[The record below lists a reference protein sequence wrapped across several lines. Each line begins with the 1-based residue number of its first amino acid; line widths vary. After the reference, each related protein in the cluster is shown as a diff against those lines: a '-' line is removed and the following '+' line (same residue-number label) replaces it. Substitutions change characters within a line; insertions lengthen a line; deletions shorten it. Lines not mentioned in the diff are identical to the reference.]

1 MAVTKIWSIRET
13 LYLAIQYILN
23 PNKAIF
29 VSSHACAPETADLE
43 FALTLE
49 QNSRSGGTNKAFHI
63 IQSFKPE
70 ETTPEQAH
78 EIGKL
83 LLEQH
88 LDGKYEYVLTTHIDK
103 SHIHN
108 HVIFNASSYVD
119 HKKYNDCRKTYYQ
132 LRDASD
138 ILCAEHSLSVIP
150 PTKNKGLSHYEW
162 QKRKEGTSWK
172 QSLQKAI
179 DTSILSTNSYE
190 DFLTNLT
197 LLGYE
202 IKHGKHIAF
211 RAKNQ
216 ERFTRGKSLGEEYT
230 EEKIKER
237 IILKEQLPVKRRK
250 KTSPTNQPLSIMIEL
265 DKNKKAIENNGYEH
279 WAKIHNLKQSSK
291 TINLLNKYNIS
302 STNELEDVINQTS
315 TQLQDL
321 TADIKTVEKNLANQR
336 QIKKHLD
343 IYHQTKRA
351 YTEYNTAK
359 NTSTYYQ
366 SHSSDILLHQTS
378 SKALHKLGVNPNA
391 ISSTS
396 LLENIFEQREKQQH
410 LNQEHKTLKKK
421 LREYQ
426 TLHQNI
432 NLTLKSDMAS
442 NKDDKER

>member
-63 IQSFKPE
+63 IQSFKPV

-88 LDGKYEYVLTTHIDK
+88 LEGKYEYVLTTHIDK

-119 HKKYNDCRKTYYQ
+119 HKKYNDCKKSYYQ

-138 ILCAEHSLSVIP
+138 ILCAEHNLSVIP

-179 DTSILSTNSYE
+179 DTAIHSTNSYE

-250 KTSPTNQPLSIMIEL
+250 KISPTNQPLSIMIEL
-265 DKNKKAIENNGYEH
+265 DKNKKAIENKGYEH
-279 WAKIHNLKQSSK
+279 WAKIHNLKQGAKTFSLLQEYGIHSLEEWEKTKTNHQEAMSSCTSEIKTIEKELAHARAILKQLAIYEDTKASMSK
-291 TINLLNKYNIS
+291 TPKNNRKTPEYKTANLLFK
-302 STNELEDVINQTS
+302 TARDALEDADITPSKKIKAELYQQVQ
-315 TQLQDL
+315 QLRKKQQDL
-321 TADIKTVEKNLANQR
+321 YKNYKSLKQAQKQYHIIEQNLRQLLKTTTTKP
-336 QIKKHLD
+336 LD
-343 IYHQTKRA
+343 
-351 YTEYNTAK
+351 
-359 NTSTYYQ
+359 
-366 SHSSDILLHQTS
+366 
-378 SKALHKLGVNPNA
+378 
-391 ISSTS
+391 
-396 LLENIFEQREKQQH
+396 RE
-410 LNQEHKTLKKK
+410 
-421 LREYQ
+421 
-426 TLHQNI
+426 
-432 NLTLKSDMAS
+432 
-442 NKDDKER
+442 

>member
-29 VSSHACAPETADLE
+29 VTSHACAPETADLE

-88 LDGKYEYVLTTHIDK
+88 LEGKYEYVLTTHIDK

-119 HKKYNDCRKTYYQ
+119 HKKYNDCKKTYYQ

-162 QKRKEGTSWK
+162 QMKKEGNSWK
-172 QSLQKAI
+172 QELQKAI
-179 DTSILSTNSYE
+179 DNCIQSTSSYE
-190 DFLTNLT
+190 DFLTKLT
-197 LLGYE
+197 LIGYE

-216 ERFTRGKSLGEEYT
+216 ERFARGKSLGEEYT

-237 IILKEQLPVKRRK
+237 IILKAQLPVKRRK
-250 KTSPTNQPLSIMIEL
+250 KISPTNQPLSIMIEL
-265 DKNKKAIENNGYEH
+265 NKNKKTIENKGYEH
-279 WAKIHNLKQSSK
+279 WTKIHNLKQSAK
-291 TINLLNKYNIS
+291 TINLLSKYNIS
-302 STNELEDVINQTS
+302 TTEELENITNDIS
-315 TQLQDL
+315 AQLQKI
-321 TADIKTVEKNLANQR
+321 TTEIKMVEKNIINQQ
-336 QIKKHLD
+336 QIKKHLS
-343 IYHQTKRA
+343 IYHKTKKIYSGYQKSRD
-351 YTEYNTAK
+351 K
-359 NTSTYYQ
+359 QIYYR
-366 SHSSDILLHQTS
+366 SHTSDILLHKTS
-378 SKALHKLGVNPNA
+378 IKTLQKFKIDPDTILPN
-391 ISSTS
+391 S
-396 LLENIFEQREKQQH
+396 LLENLSSQQEKKNQ
-410 LNQEHKTLKKK
+410 LNQEHKILKGK

-426 TLHQNI
+426 MLNQNVK
-432 NLTLKSDMAS
+432 LTLNPALES
-442 NKDDKER
+442 NKDNKER

>member
-29 VSSHACAPETADLE
+29 VTSHACAPETADLE

-88 LDGKYEYVLTTHIDK
+88 LEGKYEYVLTTHIDK

-119 HKKYNDCRKTYYQ
+119 HKKYNDCKKTYYQ

-162 QKRKEGTSWK
+162 QMKKEGNSWK
-172 QSLQKAI
+172 QELQKAI
-179 DTSILSTNSYE
+179 DNCIQSTSSYE
-190 DFLTNLT
+190 EFLTKMV

-216 ERFTRGKSLGEEYT
+216 ERFTRGKRLSDDYT
-230 EEKIKER
+230 EENIKQR
-237 IILKEQLPVKRRK
+237 IAQKDKFLTKNRK
-250 KTSPTNQPLSIMIEL
+250 KTSSNNQRLSIMVEL
-265 DKNKKAIENNGYEH
+265 DKNKKAMENKGYEN
-279 WAKIHNLKQSSK
+279 WAKLHNLKQSAK
-291 TINLLNKYNIS
+291 TINLLSKYNIS
-302 STNELEDVINQTS
+302 TTAELEDIINDTS
-315 TQLQDL
+315 AQLQKL
-321 TADIKTVEKNLANQR
+321 TTEIKIVEKNIANQQ
-336 QIKKHLD
+336 QIKKHLN
-343 IYHQTKRA
+343 IYHKTKKI
-351 YTEYNTAK
+351 YSGYQKTK
-359 NTSTYYQ
+359 NKQTYYK
-366 SHSSDILLHQTS
+366 SHTSDILIHITSIKSLQKFKIDPNTSLSSPLHES
-378 SKALHKLGVNPNA
+378 
-391 ISSTS
+391 ISS
-396 LLENIFEQREKQQH
+396 QQEKKKQ
-410 LNQEHKTLKKK
+410 LNQEHKILKGK
-421 LREYQ
+421 LLEYQ
-426 TLHQNI
+426 MLNQNVK
-432 NLTLKSDMAS
+432 LTLNSTLEP